1 MGTITPTNTS
11 TPKDEP
17 TSSQTKDASQASDD
31 VEMGEGDE
39 DEIPEEDDGSDN
51 ESMTS
56 DSQRPS
62 KKKKGQRF
70 FCTDYP
76 PCQLSFTRSEHLA
89 RHIRSVMEPDSRTYQ
104 LTNSITGNI
113 LASVR
118 SNVIALVV
126 SRGSTICVSTRKPS
140 MSTKISLVT
149 RLQRR
154 ALGFRDRFGPIAYGH
169 RAADRAHRLSE
180 VRAGTREGI
189 VATSLLQA

>member
-1 MGTITPTNTS
+1 MLAQRPLPSEPPSSLHAAMGIITPTNTS
-11 TPKDEP
+11 APKED
-17 TSSQTKDASQASDD
+17 TISSQTKDASQASDD

-89 RHIRSVMEPDSRTYQ
+89 RHIRSVVES
-104 LTNSITGNI
+104 NSPH
-113 LASVR
+113 
-118 SNVIALVV
+118 V
-126 SRGSTICVSTRKPS
+126 S
-140 MSTKISLVT
+140 
-149 RLQRR
+149 
-154 ALGFRDRFGPIAYGH
+154 GH
-169 RAADRAHRLSE
+169 
-180 VRAGTREGI
+180 
-189 VATSLLQA
+189 